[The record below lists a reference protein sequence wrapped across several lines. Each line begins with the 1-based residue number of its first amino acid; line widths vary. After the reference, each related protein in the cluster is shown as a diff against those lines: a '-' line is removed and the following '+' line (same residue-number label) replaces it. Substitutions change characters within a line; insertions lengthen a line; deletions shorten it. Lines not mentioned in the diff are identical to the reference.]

1 VLRIV
6 KVTVT
11 EQVENL
17 NRNLEGLRS
26 GEQASAREEII
37 RRLSEIFR
45 NLRGLTES
53 GSDLFEAATV
63 LAPQLE
69 SAELAVEVWE
79 DIHKNFA
86 LVFSVLEGIPKVE
99 PGIDNLIEESRALFG
114 EFVQK
119 SSKAIL
125 DWDAQ
130 SEVARCEA
138 IAREGFAMLDEEEAK
153 LDH

>member
-1 VLRIV
+1 M
-6 KVTVT
+6 TVT

-17 NRNLEGLRS
+17 SRNLEGLRS
-26 GEQASAREEII
+26 GEQVTAREEII
-37 RRLSEIFR
+37 RKLSEIFR

-53 GSDLFEAATV
+53 SSDLFEAASV

-86 LVFSVLEGIPKVE
+86 LVLSVLEGVPKAE
-99 PGIDNLIEESRALFG
+99 PEIDNLIQESRAVFG

-119 SSKAIL
+119 SSKALL

-130 SEVARCEA
+130 AEVARCEA
-138 IAREGFAMLDEEEAK
+138 IAREGFAMLDEEA
-153 LDH
+153 LATIPSLLT